1 MPLSAILTPNFGWRS
16 DGVRMAQGEGALEVA
31 FARMSGL
38 LRSNVVVASGTAISR
53 VTGLLRIAV
62 LTYVLGQTAL
72 SDAYLLANETPN
84 IVYDL
89 LLGGLLSATLVP
101 LFSTFVEQDDDEATN
116 VVISVAV
123 VLMAGLTAVAVL
135 AAPLIFGLYS
145 INIAEDVDD
154 DLYRSV
160 GTTLARIFLIQIFF
174 YGLTGLANAY
184 LNSRR
189 RFFAAAWSPI
199 LPNLIIIATL
209 LSLPNAG
216 SAAWDLPDV
225 LSDDRLRW
233 TLGLGATAG
242 IASMALVLLPAMAR
256 TGFAF
261 RPKVDFG
268 HPAVRKLL
276 SLSFWTIGFVLANQA
291 ALLVVRNLAEPGSS
305 DASAYINAFTF
316 FVLPHGLLAVS
327 IATTFQPEMS
337 RSVARGDRAGFVD
350 QASLGLRMTALFTIP
365 AGVGIFVL
373 RQPIIGALLQR
384 GEFSVEDADAAQRAL
399 AGLALGLGAFSIYMF
414 LLRGFYAHKD
424 TKTPFK
430 INVVEN
436 VINIVLAFV
445 LVDSYGVLGL
455 GLAFALA
462 YVVSSLWAMQIL
474 SYKVPGFEVRPLL
487 ASLARMILAAI
498 LMAEAVW
505 LVTQQVDGNT
515 GIDAVVRIVVGTA
528 IGTAVYVGVLMALRA
543 PELDWVRRRLP
554 ARD

>member
-1 MPLSAILTPNFGWRS
+1 
-16 DGVRMAQGEGALEVA
+16 
-31 FARMSGL
+31 MSGL
-38 LRSNVVVASGTAISR
+38 LRSNIVVASGTAISR
-53 VTGLLRIAV
+53 VTGMLRIVV
-62 LTYVLGQTAL
+62 LGFVLGQTAL
-72 SDAYLLANETPN
+72 TDAYLLANETPN

-101 LFSTFVEQDDDEATN
+101 LFSTFIETDDDEATN
-116 VVISVAV
+116 VVLTVSVVAMGMLTVVAV
-123 VLMAGLTAVAVL
+123 I

-145 INIAEDVDD
+145 VNVADGVDPAV
-154 DLYRSV
+154 YRQV

-174 YGLTGLANAY
+174 YGLVGLANAF

-189 RFFAAAWSPI
+189 RFFAAAWAPV
-199 LPNLIIIATL
+199 LPNVIIIAFL
-209 LSLPNAG
+209 LSLPNPG
-216 SAAWDLPDV
+216 SADWQLEQV
-225 LSDDRLRW
+225 LDDDRLRW
-233 TLGLGATAG
+233 TLGLGATVG
-242 IASMALVLLPAMAR
+242 IASMAAVLVPAMFA
-256 TGFAF
+256 TGFRF
-261 RPKVDFG
+261 RPNFELK

-276 SLSFWTIGFVLANQA
+276 SLSFWTIGFVVANQI

-305 DASAYINAFTF
+305 DVSAYITAFTF

-337 RSVARGDRAGFVD
+337 RSVARRDRTGFID

-384 GEFSVEDADAAQRAL
+384 GEFDAADADGAQRAL

-436 VINIVLAFV
+436 LINIVLAFV
-445 LVDSYGVLGL
+445 LVDRYGVLGL

-462 YVVSSLWAMQIL
+462 YLISSVWSMQIL
-474 SYKVPGFEVRPLL
+474 SYKVPGFSVRSTLRSLAPMVL
-487 ASLARMILAAI
+487 ASV

-505 LVTQQVDGNT
+505 LVTQRVGGNAGVDA
-515 GIDAVVRIVVGTA
+515 IVRLAVGTVVGA
-528 IGTAVYVGVLMALRA
+528 AVYLGVLLLLRA
-543 PELDWVRRRLP
+543 PELDSIRHRIRRP
-554 ARD
+554 